1 MKLSILSNCILKSSS
16 IKTHFRRAILTTSF
30 YRIWGSFFKR
40 EQIEFYL
47 KIFDF
52 LLMKYSLIKRHWW
65 NLTKRLIECPSIL
78 KKDNYSVSNRFS
90 TFYFSKS
97 FTWSSWLEN
106 FESTSCFLFIE
117 KEKCSHFC
125 EKCDLPI
132 RNPDISSGI
141 IWEHLLDYVSFRNS
155 TLFLT
160 LFIHLFILIFI
171 FIYLFGCAQS

>member
-1 MKLSILSNCILKSSS
+1 MTLLQNKKILLKILCWIYVTMMKLSILSNCILKSSS

-65 NLTKRLIECPSIL
+65 YLTKRLIECPSIL

-125 EKCDLPI
+125 ENALI
-132 RNPDISSGI
+132 
-141 IWEHLLDYVSFRNS
+141 LLLER
-155 TLFLT
+155 
-160 LFIHLFILIFI
+160 
-171 FIYLFGCAQS
+171 GPWPE